1 MAGKWGGYMGEGAG
15 GRRFNEDGV
24 HPTPEGNEFAAR
36 RWFEALKSNPTC
48 RGWFWQK

>member
-1 MAGKWGGYMGEGAG
+1 MGEGAG